1 MDPLSDMDPEELPWR
16 PASVGRS
23 YVYVFPCRGED
34 ILKLGFSRDP
44 LDRLQ
49 SLHQRYFDFF
59 DLDAAF
65 LVETDT
71 VREARAIK
79 LAQGRALK
87 LHSAPAPL
95 LVSRAAGGHTEWYRG
110 ALPTLVAAT
119 AKMEAQGYRVHR
131 CVRGWLRERLTERFG
146 VLHHWSARMLEAIE
160 AEHGT
165 STAPIQSGELTRTL
179 RNALDA
185 YVAVGLSI
193 STVVPAAVSQWHADV
208 ASRS

>member
-1 MDPLSDMDPEELPWR
+1 MQAGNHGDPEQRPWR

-23 YVYVFPCRGED
+23 FVYVFPCRGED

-59 DLDAAF
+59 DLDAAV
-65 LVETDT
+65 LIETDT
-71 VREARAIK
+71 VREARAIE

-95 LVSRAAGGHTEWYRG
+95 LVSRTAGGHTEWYRG
-110 ALPTLVAAT
+110 ALPALVAA
-119 AKMEAQGYRVHR
+119 AAAMEAQGYRVHR
-131 CVRGWLRERLTERFG
+131 HVRGWLRERTAERAG
-146 VLHHWSARMLEAIE
+146 VIHHWSLRMLEAIE
-160 AEHGT
+160 LEH
-165 STAPIQSGELTRTL
+165 STGATPRLPTRLEWTL

-185 YVAVGLSI
+185 CEAVGLPVA
-193 STVVPAAVSQWHADV
+193 TVAPQAVCRWYAHLATL
-208 ASRS
+208 R